1 MPAISVRSLEA
12 INDVQQL
19 KNVVGQIEKFA
30 LYARQVVI
38 LRELMIRTMPHQGQQ
53 RTVDDAAIDLPAT
66 ISW

>member
-19 KNVVGQIEKFA
+19 KNVVGQIKFA